1 VRVLVVS
8 DDPLARQGLTQLLA
22 AQPGIEIVGERSA
35 ADETAEDDA
44 DALVWDVGWSG
55 EGLEPLRRMAAAG
68 SPVIAV
74 VADEDQAG
82 EALAAGARGVLLRD
96 TPADRLGAALE
107 AAVRGLVVLDESL
120 AEGWLR
126 RPAPAGA
133 SLPEPLTPRELEVL
147 ELLAQGLSN
156 KAIAARLGIS
166 DHTAK
171 FHVNAILGKLGAQS
185 RTEAIVQAARLGLVV
200 L

>member
-1 VRVLVVS
+1 MLVVS
-8 DDPLARQGLTQLLA
+8 DDPLARQGLAQLLA
-22 AQPGIEIVGERSA
+22 AQPGIELVGERSA
-35 ADETAEDDA
+35 AEETAEDDA

-55 EGLEPLRRMAAAG
+55 EGLEPLRRVAAAG

-74 VADEDQAG
+74 VAGEDQAG

-107 AAVRGLVVLDESL
+107 AAIRGLVVLDGSL

-133 SLPEPLTPRELEVL
+133 PLPEPLTPRELEVL
-147 ELLAQGLSN
+147 ELLAHGLSN

-185 RTEAIVQAARLGLVV
+185 RTEAIVHAARLGLVV